1 MSNNGKRGMGDN
13 SIKQKPIIL
22 GDYKSGYDLFKA
34 AYKQMRVCL
43 QIVHNRLHFLND
55 NIEKA
60 RNGESDIDKYEGI
73 FEAIK
78 EIKFIQAHTDK
89 LQPTYHALT
98 YCKTLDE
105 ENNAL
110 RDIADAKFLGHVV
123 ANAES
128 KIIEHKELYQDDDEV
143 LEEYGIKVPAIV
155 DDAAEVTETTMLHTY
170 GSIDGESNE

>member
-1 MSNNGKRGMGDN
+1 MSTNGKSRGMGDN

-55 NIEKA
+55 NINKA
-60 RNGESDIDKYEGI
+60 RNGDTDIDKYEGI
-73 FEAIK
+73 FEAVK
-78 EIKFIQAHTDK
+78 EIKFIRQHTEK
-89 LQPTYHALT
+89 LQPTYHALE
-98 YCKTLDE
+98 YCKTLNE

-110 RDIADAKFLGHVV
+110 ENIADAKYLGHAV

-128 KIIEHKELYQDDDEV
+128 KIMEHKELYEDDEEV
-143 LEEYGIKVPAIV
+143 LKEYGVEVPKVV
-155 DDAAEVTETTMLHTY
+155 HDE
-170 GSIDGESNE
+170 